1 MMRSLVL
8 PLVPEIIVD
17 AIVNIVS
24 ISSVEAKILLRLLF
38 SVIGSI
44 MAIIV
49 DTPFDHNN
57 TCVTL
62 ALGQT
67 SESI

>member
-1 MMRSLVL
+1 MMRSLVF

-24 ISSVEAKILLRLLF
+24 ISSVGAKLLQKQLS
-38 SVIGSI
+38 SVIASI
-44 MAIIV
+44 IASIV
-49 DTPFDHNN
+49 ETPFDDNN
-57 TCVTL
+57 TGMTL
-62 ALGQT
+62 AFCQT